1 MEPSVTDLETT
12 ALEALTRHHA
22 VGYEPVWG
30 QYCPICQASD
40 PASAVR
46 ELARRASYT
55 DVEKQEWRERI
66 AELEAGA
73 VAAEADRDRLQAENA
88 DLINRLEISGELRK
102 RAEAALDR
110 LEWVD
115 CDDLGRGHHVWT
127 QSLPKPEDKC
137 RCRSL
142 TWAQANRAATDTP
155 APTDRDAA

>member
-12 ALEALTRHHA
+12 ALE
-22 VGYEPVWG
+22 GFPPVHG
-30 QYCPICQASD
+30 PEDDGECPCVHCAERRSRIN
-40 PASAVR
+40 AVR
-46 ELARRASYT
+46 ELARRADEY
-55 DVEKQEWRERI
+55 
-66 AELEAGA
+66 AEDKIKLHDWGSNWKRRAR
-73 VAAEADRDRLQAENA
+73 AAEADRDRLQAENA

>member
-1 MEPSVTDLETT
+1 VVTERTVTDLETT
-12 ALEALTRHHA
+12 ALRGLSLNVTKAMHDDGVA
-22 VGYEPVWG
+22 
-30 QYCPICQASD
+30 
-40 PASAVR
+40 AVR
-46 ELARRASYT
+46 ELARRADEY
-55 DVEKQEWRERI
+55 
-66 AELEAGA
+66 AEDKIKLHDWGSNWKRLAR
-73 VAAEADRDRLQAENA
+73 AAEADRDRLQAENA